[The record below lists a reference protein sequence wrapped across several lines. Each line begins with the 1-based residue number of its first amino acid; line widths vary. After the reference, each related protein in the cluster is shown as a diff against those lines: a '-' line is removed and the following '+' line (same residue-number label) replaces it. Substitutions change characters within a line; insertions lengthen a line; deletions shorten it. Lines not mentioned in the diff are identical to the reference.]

1 MNLQAIY
8 SNIEKLQ
15 AACIDNGQSTSCS
28 LLLGTWKGQ
37 YSTQKY
43 RHNLQFSFSLSP
55 WPIIQVDCF
64 TILTKVKDTWGLR
77 QIIGD
82 SGILN
87 LILPE
92 TLKLHKTC
100 TNMDTC
106 DGKRVKGME
115 KSWSVWLHGQIV
127 FSSFN
132 LSIGPSFS
140 RTTRHGSKP
149 EVFTSQTSPPASHQL
164 NHDSLRRV
172 TATSYS
178 LTLWIKG
185 SKLVFCCGSSQV
197 PSCAKWRLALWMNG

>member
-106 DGKRVKGME
+106 DGKRVKR
-115 KSWSVWLHGQIV
+115 HGKK
-127 FSSFN
+127 
-132 LSIGPSFS
+132 LKCM
-140 RTTRHGSKP
+140 TTRPNCFLFLQLVHWSILFQDDTPWLKARSFHLTD
-149 EVFTSQTSPPASHQL
+149 VSTCVSPVKSRQSSASHG
-164 NHDSLRRV
+164 H
-172 TATSYS
+172 
-178 LTLWIKG
+178 
-185 SKLVFCCGSSQV
+185 KLQPHLVDQGQ
-197 PSCAKWRLALWMNG
+197 